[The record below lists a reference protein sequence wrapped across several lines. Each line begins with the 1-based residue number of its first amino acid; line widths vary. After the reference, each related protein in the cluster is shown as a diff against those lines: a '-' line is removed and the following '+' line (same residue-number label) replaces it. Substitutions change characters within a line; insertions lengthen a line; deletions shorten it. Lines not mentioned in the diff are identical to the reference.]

1 MSETVLDIT
10 GLSKRYGKVNALVQL
25 DLHIARGQVFGL
37 LGPNGSGKTTT
48 LGIVSGAIN
57 ASAGSYS
64 WFGAGQDHQLRKRVG
79 VILEAPSFYHYLSA
93 VQNLR
98 VVASIKQAPLS
109 RVDMVLERVGLA
121 SRKNDPFKAYSLGMK
136 QRLAIASALLGDP
149 EVMVL
154 DEPTNGLDPQGIAEI
169 RELII
174 ELAQE
179 GRTIILASHL
189 LDEVQ
194 RVCSHF
200 AVLRSGSKVYQGS
213 VAELLHSGR
222 RVELDATDR
231 DALKAAL
238 SEIKAVLELKENH
251 THLTAILEEEL
262 SPEMLNRLLMDK
274 GIALKHLSQRHESLE
289 QRFLEILKDQPN
301 P

>member
-1 MSETVLDIT
+1 MSETVLHIK
-10 GLSKRYGKVNALVQL
+10 GLGKRYGKVNALLQM
-25 DLHIARGQVFGL
+25 DLQIERGQVFGL

-48 LGIVSGAIN
+48 LGIVMGAIN
-57 ASAGSYS
+57 ATEGSFS
-64 WFGAGQDHQLRKRVG
+64 WFGEGHGHHLRKRVG
-79 VILEAPSFYHYLSA
+79 AILEAPSFYHYLSA

-98 VVASIKQAPLS
+98 VVAAIKQAPVS
-109 RVDMVLERVGLA
+109 RIDAVLERVGLA

-136 QRLAIASALLGDP
+136 QRLAIASALLANP

-169 RELII
+169 RELIVA
-174 ELAQE
+174 LAQE

-200 AVLRSGSKVYQGS
+200 AVLRTGSKIYQGS

-222 RVELDATDR
+222 RVELDAADR
-231 DALKAAL
+231 EGLKAAL
-238 SEIKAVLELKENH
+238 SEIKTVLELKENH
-251 THLTAILEEEL
+251 THLTAILDESM
-262 SPEMLNRLLMDK
+262 SPAQLNSLLMNK
-274 GIALKHLSQRHESLE
+274 GISLHHLNQRHESLE
-289 QRFLEILKDQPN
+289 QRFLEILKEKAQP
-301 P
+301 